1 MIYLYR
7 WLYEYKYCE
16 SSWRII
22 FKEDVEY
29 NIIKNFIDLLLNGN
43 VDSDYEVIS
52 LDNISVKGYITS
64 NSIDDYDLDVNVDGI
79 MVLPSSLTLEPT
91 DYKFSIKIEG
101 NIDELLKEIN
111 ETLKKNQN
119 TIDILPIIWENILM
133 EIPIRVVGD
142 KNQNLRME
150 GDGWKLITEE
160 EKKLNP
166 ELQKLKDLLKW
177 KVRCYHDEIKYS
189 IIFTCVKPSGILC
202 LFILLIISQSKFF
215 NS

>member
-1 MIYLYR
+1 MNIDITRLKSGIDSQVEIDMLY
-7 WLYEYKYCE
+7 
-16 SSWRII
+16 S
-22 FKEDVEY
+22 FDKEMLKKTD
-29 NIIKNFIDLLLNGN
+29 I
-43 VDSDYEVIS
+43 IS

-133 EIPIRVVGD
+133 EIPIKVISPKA
-142 KNQNLRME
+142 KNIKAKGN
-150 GDGWKLITEE
+150 GWELITDS
-160 EKKLNP
+160 EKEGNHSLA
-166 ELQKLKDLLKW
+166 KLKDLL
-177 KVRCYHDEIKYS
+177 
-189 IIFTCVKPSGILC
+189 
-202 LFILLIISQSKFF
+202 
-215 NS
+215 

>member
-1 MIYLYR
+1 MNIDITRLKSGIDSQVEIDMLY
-7 WLYEYKYCE
+7 
-16 SSWRII
+16 S
-22 FKEDVEY
+22 FDKEMLKSTD
-29 NIIKNFIDLLLNGN
+29 IL
-43 VDSDYEVIS
+43 S
-52 LDNISVKGYITS
+52 LDNVSIKGYITS

-166 ELQKLKDLLKW
+166 ELQKLKDLLK
-177 KVRCYHDEIKYS
+177 
-189 IIFTCVKPSGILC
+189 
-202 LFILLIISQSKFF
+202 
-215 NS
+215 

>member
-1 MIYLYR
+1 MNIDITRLKSGIDSQVEIDMLY
-7 WLYEYKYCE
+7 
-16 SSWRII
+16 S
-22 FKEDVEY
+22 FDKEMLKKTD
-29 NIIKNFIDLLLNGN
+29 I
-43 VDSDYEVIS
+43 IS

-64 NSIDDYDLDVNVDGI
+64 NSIDDYDLDLNVDGI

-142 KNQNLRME
+142 KNQSLQME

-166 ELQKLKDLLKW
+166 ELQKLKDLLK
-177 KVRCYHDEIKYS
+177 
-189 IIFTCVKPSGILC
+189 
-202 LFILLIISQSKFF
+202 
-215 NS
+215 

>member
-1 MIYLYR
+1 MNIDITRLKSGIDSQVEIDMLY
-7 WLYEYKYCE
+7 
-16 SSWRII
+16 S
-22 FKEDVEY
+22 FDKEMLKKTD
-29 NIIKNFIDLLLNGN
+29 I
-43 VDSDYEVIS
+43 IS

-111 ETLKKNQN
+111 EILKKNQN

-142 KNQNLRME
+142 KNQSLQME

-166 ELQKLKDLLKW
+166 ELQKLKDLLK
-177 KVRCYHDEIKYS
+177 
-189 IIFTCVKPSGILC
+189 
-202 LFILLIISQSKFF
+202 
-215 NS
+215 

>member
-1 MIYLYR
+1 MNIDITRLKSGIDSQVEIDMLY
-7 WLYEYKYCE
+7 
-16 SSWRII
+16 S
-22 FKEDVEY
+22 FDKEILKKTD
-29 NIIKNFIDLLLNGN
+29 I
-43 VDSDYEVIS
+43 IS

-142 KNQNLRME
+142 KNQSLQME

-166 ELQKLKDLLKW
+166 ELQKLKDLLK
-177 KVRCYHDEIKYS
+177 
-189 IIFTCVKPSGILC
+189 
-202 LFILLIISQSKFF
+202 
-215 NS
+215 

>member
-1 MIYLYR
+1 MNIDITRLKSGIDSQVEIDMLY
-7 WLYEYKYCE
+7 
-16 SSWRII
+16 S
-22 FKEDVEY
+22 FDKEMLKKTD
-29 NIIKNFIDLLLNGN
+29 I
-43 VDSDYEVIS
+43 IS

-133 EIPIRVVGD
+133 EIPMKVVSKD
-142 KNQNLRME
+142 ANTSNLK
-150 GDGWKLITEE
+150 GDGWEFVTNER
-160 EKKLNP
+160 KKTNP
-166 ELQKLKDLLKW
+166 ELEKLKDLL
-177 KVRCYHDEIKYS
+177 
-189 IIFTCVKPSGILC
+189 
-202 LFILLIISQSKFF
+202 
-215 NS
+215 

>member
-1 MIYLYR
+1 MNIDITRLKSGIDSQVEIDMLY
-7 WLYEYKYCE
+7 
-16 SSWRII
+16 S
-22 FKEDVEY
+22 FDKEMLKSTD
-29 NIIKNFIDLLLNGN
+29 IL
-43 VDSDYEVIS
+43 S
-52 LDNISVKGYITS
+52 LDNVSIKGYITS

-133 EIPIRVVGD
+133 EIPIRVVGE
-142 KNQNLRME
+142 KNQNLQME
-150 GDGWKLITEE
+150 GDGWKFITEE

-166 ELQKLKDLLKW
+166 ELQKLKDLLK
-177 KVRCYHDEIKYS
+177 
-189 IIFTCVKPSGILC
+189 
-202 LFILLIISQSKFF
+202 
-215 NS
+215 

>member
-1 MIYLYR
+1 MNIDITRLKSGIDSQVEIDMLY
-7 WLYEYKYCE
+7 
-16 SSWRII
+16 S
-22 FKEDVEY
+22 FDKEMLKKTD
-29 NIIKNFIDLLLNGN
+29 I
-43 VDSDYEVIS
+43 IS

-133 EIPIRVVGD
+133 EIPMKVVSD
-142 KNQNLRME
+142 ETSDLKLQ
-150 GDGWKLITEE
+150 GDGWKLVREDEPQI
-160 EKKLNP
+160 NP
-166 ELQKLKDLLKW
+166 ELEKLKDLL
-177 KVRCYHDEIKYS
+177 
-189 IIFTCVKPSGILC
+189 
-202 LFILLIISQSKFF
+202 
-215 NS
+215 

>member
-1 MIYLYR
+1 MNIDITRLKSGIDSQVEIDMLY
-7 WLYEYKYCE
+7 
-16 SSWRII
+16 S
-22 FKEDVEY
+22 FDKEMLKKTD
-29 NIIKNFIDLLLNGN
+29 I
-43 VDSDYEVIS
+43 IS

-133 EIPIRVVGD
+133 EIPIKVVSD
-142 KNQNLRME
+142 DISDVKTK
-150 GDGWKLITEE
+150 GDGWELITDEE
-160 EKKLNP
+160 VVNP
-166 ELQKLKDLLKW
+166 SLAKLKDLL
-177 KVRCYHDEIKYS
+177 
-189 IIFTCVKPSGILC
+189 
-202 LFILLIISQSKFF
+202 
-215 NS
+215 

>member
-1 MIYLYR
+1 MNIKSGIDSQVEIDMLY
-7 WLYEYKYCE
+7 
-16 SSWRII
+16 S
-22 FKEDVEY
+22 FDKEMLKKTD
-29 NIIKNFIDLLLNGN
+29 I
-43 VDSDYEVIS
+43 IS

-166 ELQKLKDLLKW
+166 ELQKLKDLLK
-177 KVRCYHDEIKYS
+177 
-189 IIFTCVKPSGILC
+189 
-202 LFILLIISQSKFF
+202 
-215 NS
+215 

>member
-1 MIYLYR
+1 MNIDITRLKSGIDSQVEIDMLY
-7 WLYEYKYCE
+7 
-16 SSWRII
+16 S
-22 FKEDVEY
+22 FDKEMLKKTD
-29 NIIKNFIDLLLNGN
+29 I
-43 VDSDYEVIS
+43 IS

-111 ETLKKNQN
+111 EILKKNQN

-142 KNQNLRME
+142 KNQNLQME

-166 ELQKLKDLLKW
+166 ELQKLKDLLK
-177 KVRCYHDEIKYS
+177 
-189 IIFTCVKPSGILC
+189 
-202 LFILLIISQSKFF
+202 
-215 NS
+215 

>member
-1 MIYLYR
+1 MNIDITRLKSGIDSQVEIDMLY
-7 WLYEYKYCE
+7 
-16 SSWRII
+16 S
-22 FKEDVEY
+22 FDKEMLKKTD
-29 NIIKNFIDLLLNGN
+29 I
-43 VDSDYEVIS
+43 IS

-79 MVLPSSLTLEPT
+79 MVLPSSLTLKPT

-142 KNQNLRME
+142 KNQSLQME

-166 ELQKLKDLLKW
+166 ELQKLKDLLK
-177 KVRCYHDEIKYS
+177 
-189 IIFTCVKPSGILC
+189 
-202 LFILLIISQSKFF
+202 
-215 NS
+215 

>member
-1 MIYLYR
+1 MNIDITRLKSGIDSQVEIDMLY
-7 WLYEYKYCE
+7 
-16 SSWRII
+16 S
-22 FKEDVEY
+22 FDKEMLKKTD
-29 NIIKNFIDLLLNGN
+29 I
-43 VDSDYEVIS
+43 IS
-52 LDNISVKGYITS
+52 LDDISVKGYITS

-166 ELQKLKDLLKW
+166 ELQKLKDLLK
-177 KVRCYHDEIKYS
+177 
-189 IIFTCVKPSGILC
+189 
-202 LFILLIISQSKFF
+202 
-215 NS
+215 

>member
-1 MIYLYR
+1 MNIDITRLKSGIDSQVEIDMLY
-7 WLYEYKYCE
+7 
-16 SSWRII
+16 S
-22 FKEDVEY
+22 FDKEMLKKTD
-29 NIIKNFIDLLLNGN
+29 I
-43 VDSDYEVIS
+43 IS

-64 NSIDDYDLDVNVDGI
+64 NSIDDYDLDVHVDGI

-142 KNQNLRME
+142 KNQNLQME

-166 ELQKLKDLLKW
+166 ELQKLKDLLK
-177 KVRCYHDEIKYS
+177 
-189 IIFTCVKPSGILC
+189 
-202 LFILLIISQSKFF
+202 
-215 NS
+215 

>member
-1 MIYLYR
+1 MNIDITRLKSGIDSQVEIDMLY
-7 WLYEYKYCE
+7 
-16 SSWRII
+16 S
-22 FKEDVEY
+22 FDKEMLKKTD
-29 NIIKNFIDLLLNGN
+29 I
-43 VDSDYEVIS
+43 IS
-52 LDNISVKGYITS
+52 LDDISVKGYITS

-160 EKKLNP
+160 EKKLNL
-166 ELQKLKDLLKW
+166 ELQKLKDLLK
-177 KVRCYHDEIKYS
+177 
-189 IIFTCVKPSGILC
+189 
-202 LFILLIISQSKFF
+202 
-215 NS
+215 

>member
-1 MIYLYR
+1 MNIDITRLKSGIDSQVEIDMLY
-7 WLYEYKYCE
+7 
-16 SSWRII
+16 S
-22 FKEDVEY
+22 FDKEMLKKTD
-29 NIIKNFIDLLLNGN
+29 I
-43 VDSDYEVIS
+43 IS
-52 LDNISVKGYITS
+52 LDNVSVKGYITS

-166 ELQKLKDLLKW
+166 ELQKLKDLLK
-177 KVRCYHDEIKYS
+177 
-189 IIFTCVKPSGILC
+189 
-202 LFILLIISQSKFF
+202 
-215 NS
+215 

>member
-1 MIYLYR
+1 MNIDITRLKSGIDSQVEIDMLY
-7 WLYEYKYCE
+7 
-16 SSWRII
+16 S
-22 FKEDVEY
+22 FDKEMLKKTD
-29 NIIKNFIDLLLNGN
+29 I
-43 VDSDYEVIS
+43 IS

-142 KNQNLRME
+142 KNQSLQME

-166 ELQKLKDLLKW
+166 ELQKLKDLLK
-177 KVRCYHDEIKYS
+177 
-189 IIFTCVKPSGILC
+189 
-202 LFILLIISQSKFF
+202 
-215 NS
+215 

>member
-1 MIYLYR
+1 MNIDITRLKSGIDSQVEIDMLY
-7 WLYEYKYCE
+7 
-16 SSWRII
+16 S
-22 FKEDVEY
+22 FDKEMLKKTD
-29 NIIKNFIDLLLNGN
+29 I
-43 VDSDYEVIS
+43 IS

-119 TIDILPIIWENILM
+119 TIDILPIIWKNILM

-142 KNQNLRME
+142 KNQNLQME

-166 ELQKLKDLLKW
+166 ELQKLKDLLK
-177 KVRCYHDEIKYS
+177 
-189 IIFTCVKPSGILC
+189 
-202 LFILLIISQSKFF
+202 
-215 NS
+215 

>member
-1 MIYLYR
+1 MNIDITRLKSGIDSQVEIDMLY
-7 WLYEYKYCE
+7 
-16 SSWRII
+16 S
-22 FKEDVEY
+22 FDKEMLKKTD
-29 NIIKNFIDLLLNGN
+29 I
-43 VDSDYEVIS
+43 IS

-142 KNQNLRME
+142 KNQNFQME

-166 ELQKLKDLLKW
+166 ELQKLKDLLK
-177 KVRCYHDEIKYS
+177 
-189 IIFTCVKPSGILC
+189 
-202 LFILLIISQSKFF
+202 
-215 NS
+215 

>member
-1 MIYLYR
+1 MNIDITRLKSGIDSQVEIDMLY
-7 WLYEYKYCE
+7 
-16 SSWRII
+16 S
-22 FKEDVEY
+22 FDKEMLKKTD
-29 NIIKNFIDLLLNGN
+29 I
-43 VDSDYEVIS
+43 IS
-52 LDNISVKGYITS
+52 LDNVSVKGYITS
-64 NSIDDYDLDVNVDGI
+64 NSIDDYDFDVNVDGI

-142 KNQNLRME
+142 KNQSLQME

-166 ELQKLKDLLKW
+166 ELQKLKDLLK
-177 KVRCYHDEIKYS
+177 
-189 IIFTCVKPSGILC
+189 
-202 LFILLIISQSKFF
+202 
-215 NS
+215 

>member
-1 MIYLYR
+1 MNLDITRLKSGIDSQVEIDMLY
-7 WLYEYKYCE
+7 
-16 SSWRII
+16 S
-22 FKEDVEY
+22 FDKEMLKKTD
-29 NIIKNFIDLLLNGN
+29 I
-43 VDSDYEVIS
+43 IS

-142 KNQNLRME
+142 KNQSLQME

-166 ELQKLKDLLKW
+166 ELQKLKDLLK
-177 KVRCYHDEIKYS
+177 
-189 IIFTCVKPSGILC
+189 
-202 LFILLIISQSKFF
+202 
-215 NS
+215 

>member
-1 MIYLYR
+1 MNIDITRLKSGIDSQVEIDMLY
-7 WLYEYKYCE
+7 
-16 SSWRII
+16 S
-22 FKEDVEY
+22 FDKEMLKKTD
-29 NIIKNFIDLLLNGN
+29 I
-43 VDSDYEVIS
+43 IS
-52 LDNISVKGYITS
+52 LDNVSVKGYITS
-64 NSIDDYDLDVNVDGI
+64 NSIDDYDLDLNVDGI

-142 KNQNLRME
+142 KNQSLQME

-166 ELQKLKDLLKW
+166 ELQKLKDLLK
-177 KVRCYHDEIKYS
+177 
-189 IIFTCVKPSGILC
+189 
-202 LFILLIISQSKFF
+202 
-215 NS
+215 

>member
-1 MIYLYR
+1 MNIDITRLKSGIDSQVEIDMLY
-7 WLYEYKYCE
+7 
-16 SSWRII
+16 S
-22 FKEDVEY
+22 FDKEMLKKTD
-29 NIIKNFIDLLLNGN
+29 I
-43 VDSDYEVIS
+43 IS

-133 EIPIRVVGD
+133 EIPIRVVGE
-142 KNQNLRME
+142 KNQNLQME
-150 GDGWKLITEE
+150 GDGWKFITEE

-166 ELQKLKDLLKW
+166 ELQKLKDLLK
-177 KVRCYHDEIKYS
+177 
-189 IIFTCVKPSGILC
+189 
-202 LFILLIISQSKFF
+202 
-215 NS
+215 

>member
-1 MIYLYR
+1 MNIDITRLKSGIDSQVEIDMLY
-7 WLYEYKYCE
+7 
-16 SSWRII
+16 S
-22 FKEDVEY
+22 FDKEMLKKTD
-29 NIIKNFIDLLLNGN
+29 I
-43 VDSDYEVIS
+43 IS

-101 NIDELLKEIN
+101 NMDELLKEIN

-142 KNQNLRME
+142 KNQSLQME

-166 ELQKLKDLLKW
+166 ELQKLKDLLK
-177 KVRCYHDEIKYS
+177 
-189 IIFTCVKPSGILC
+189 
-202 LFILLIISQSKFF
+202 
-215 NS
+215 

>member
-1 MIYLYR
+1 
-7 WLYEYKYCE
+7 
-16 SSWRII
+16 
-22 FKEDVEY
+22 
-29 NIIKNFIDLLLNGN
+29 
-43 VDSDYEVIS
+43 
-52 LDNISVKGYITS
+52 
-64 NSIDDYDLDVNVDGI
+64 

-142 KNQNLRME
+142 KNQNLQME

-166 ELQKLKDLLKW
+166 ELQKLKDLLK
-177 KVRCYHDEIKYS
+177 
-189 IIFTCVKPSGILC
+189 
-202 LFILLIISQSKFF
+202 
-215 NS
+215 

>member
-1 MIYLYR
+1 MNIDITRLKSGIDSQVEIDMLY
-7 WLYEYKYCE
+7 
-16 SSWRII
+16 S
-22 FKEDVEY
+22 FDKEMLKKTD
-29 NIIKNFIDLLLNGN
+29 I
-43 VDSDYEVIS
+43 IS
-52 LDNISVKGYITS
+52 LDNVSVKGYITS

-119 TIDILPIIWENILM
+119 TIDILPITWENILM

-142 KNQNLRME
+142 KNQSLQME

-166 ELQKLKDLLKW
+166 ELQKLKDLLK
-177 KVRCYHDEIKYS
+177 
-189 IIFTCVKPSGILC
+189 
-202 LFILLIISQSKFF
+202 
-215 NS
+215 

>member
-1 MIYLYR
+1 MNIDITRLKSGIDSQVEIDMLY
-7 WLYEYKYCE
+7 
-16 SSWRII
+16 S
-22 FKEDVEY
+22 FDKEMLKKTD
-29 NIIKNFIDLLLNGN
+29 I
-43 VDSDYEVIS
+43 IS

-79 MVLPSSLTLEPT
+79 MVLPSSLTLEHT

-142 KNQNLRME
+142 KNQNLQME

-166 ELQKLKDLLKW
+166 ELQKLKDLLK
-177 KVRCYHDEIKYS
+177 
-189 IIFTCVKPSGILC
+189 
-202 LFILLIISQSKFF
+202 
-215 NS
+215 

>member
-1 MIYLYR
+1 MNIDITRLKSGIDSQGEIDMLY
-7 WLYEYKYCE
+7 
-16 SSWRII
+16 S
-22 FKEDVEY
+22 FDKEMLKKTD
-29 NIIKNFIDLLLNGN
+29 I
-43 VDSDYEVIS
+43 IS

-142 KNQNLRME
+142 KNQSLQME

-166 ELQKLKDLLKW
+166 ELQKLKDLLK
-177 KVRCYHDEIKYS
+177 
-189 IIFTCVKPSGILC
+189 
-202 LFILLIISQSKFF
+202 
-215 NS
+215 

>member
-1 MIYLYR
+1 MNIDITRLKSGIDSQVEIDMLY
-7 WLYEYKYCE
+7 
-16 SSWRII
+16 S
-22 FKEDVEY
+22 FDKEMLKKTD
-29 NIIKNFIDLLLNGN
+29 I
-43 VDSDYEVIS
+43 IS

-101 NIDELLKEIN
+101 NIYELLKEIN

-142 KNQNLRME
+142 KNQSLQME

-166 ELQKLKDLLKW
+166 ELQKLKDLLK
-177 KVRCYHDEIKYS
+177 
-189 IIFTCVKPSGILC
+189 
-202 LFILLIISQSKFF
+202 
-215 NS
+215 

>member
-1 MIYLYR
+1 MNIDITRL
-7 WLYEYKYCE
+7 K
-16 SSWRII
+16 SGIDSQ
-22 FKEDVEY
+22 VE
-29 NIIKNFIDLLLNGN
+29 IDMSYSFDNEMLKKT
-43 VDSDYEVIS
+43 DIIS

-142 KNQNLRME
+142 KNQNLQME

-166 ELQKLKDLLKW
+166 ELQKLKDLLK
-177 KVRCYHDEIKYS
+177 
-189 IIFTCVKPSGILC
+189 
-202 LFILLIISQSKFF
+202 
-215 NS
+215 